1 MPLFLGAKSSCQ
13 TDLVDDDEDGV
24 EEHQVVGLEG
34 QVLVLLQGEQH
45 RSYQG
50 DLGGAANKQK
60 RVCLRVCVWG
70 EGVVRN
76 TYWKTHRVHD

>member
-1 MPLFLGAKSSCQ
+1 MTNFIRNYAVVLGRKSSCQ

-60 RVCLRVCVWG
+60 RVCLRVCVG
-70 EGVVRN
+70 GGAGV
-76 TYWKTHRVHD
+76 RVHD